1 MTTELLE
8 TRLKSL
14 LVERLFLKT
23 SPAAIADDD
32 DLFAKWGVSSPHVM
46 EIVIGLEEIFGVT
59 FEDDEFGMKKF
70 QTIKLIAA
78 AVRAKKPDA

>member
-1 MTTELLE
+1 MSNERLE

-23 SPAAIADDD
+23 TPAAIADDD
-32 DLFAKWGVSSPHVM
+32 DLFAKWGISSPHVM

-59 FEDDEFGMKKF
+59 FEDDEFSKKKF
-70 QTIKLIAA
+70 STVKLIAD

>member
-1 MTTELLE
+1 MTSERLE
-8 TRLKSL
+8 TRLKAF

-23 SPAAIADDD
+23 PPESIADDD
-32 DLFAKWGVSSPHVM
+32 DLFTKWGISSPHVM

-59 FEDDEFGMKKF
+59 FEDDEFSKKKF
-70 QTIKLIAA
+70 SSIKLIAD